1 MQPYIPKAESE
12 SAPIDASRAPNWRK
26 WKYVHDIV
34 LWRAVAL
41 SLNIAPEKVRRNPRR
56 WRGRFAESEEFLDRL
71 FVAEHNLQELQ
82 PLNFAA
88 MHYDDA
94 DPVVRLK
101 RFAAWAISIGWS
113 LPRELTELGSGT
125 IGTSPS
131 ASTAESESNPT
142 ERVSSKPESPLPAP
156 APGLVTRRKRS
167 GPIPTADKIR
177 QAGKTLIVAGHV
189 PLETIFWARFQEKLC
204 AELGVK
210 PKSRGYSIDTIRK
223 ALRPI
228 LEQGQLD
235 RLAAAST
242 ESAES

>member
-71 FVAEHNLQELQ
+71 FVAEHNLQELK

-94 DPVVRLK
+94 DPVVPAGV
-101 RFAAWAISIGWS
+101 RFARGDVRARGAE
-113 LPRELTELGSGT
+113 RR
-125 IGTSPS
+125 SP
-131 ASTAESESNPT
+131 
-142 ERVSSKPESPLPAP
+142 
-156 APGLVTRRKRS
+156 VTR
-167 GPIPTADKIR
+167 
-177 QAGKTLIVAGHV
+177 
-189 PLETIFWARFQEKLC
+189 
-204 AELGVK
+204 
-210 PKSRGYSIDTIRK
+210 
-223 ALRPI
+223 
-228 LEQGQLD
+228 
-235 RLAAAST
+235 
-242 ESAES
+242 SAC